1 LVKEEIPQ
9 KRLHQRQK
17 NNIRRRRMNYLIPL
31 MYLLKRY
38 VRRLGRINKI
48 AKNHLKKCVLR
59 MVWLEQSML
68 LRKSM

>member
-1 LVKEEIPQ
+1 LVKEEIFQ
-9 KRLHQRQK
+9 KHLHQRQK
-17 NNIRRRRMNYLIPL
+17 DNVRRRRLNYLIPH

-38 VRRLGRINKI
+38 VRQLGRINQI
-48 AKNHLKKCVLR
+48 AKKHLKKCVLR